1 MRPLDLDR
9 FRPLVRFAA
18 IVAAAAAAM
27 AGARAARGQSMTNAL
42 ISLDTPVFAAGGI
55 TTVTGGNIIMSHSI
69 GLGAITTMAGGTLGL
84 TPVGVGIPPA
94 SATDFSFVHAF
105 PTPYQ
110 PSLGHDRITFRGL
123 PPKVTIKIYTVTGQ
137 LVQTLTKNDPLT
149 ADLIWSPVTNG
160 SGRALA
166 SGVYFYQV
174 SGDNGRASGKI
185 MVIR

>member
-1 MRPLDLDR
+1 MKRLIRYRARLR
-9 FRPLVRFAA
+9 VIALTSAA
-18 IVAAAAAAM
+18 GAAM
-27 AGARAARGQSMTNAL
+27 LAARTVRGQLLTGAL
-42 ISLDTPVFAAGGI
+42 ITIATPDFTSSGIAVVSGGS
-55 TTVTGGNIIMSHSI
+55 MSVAQSVGI
-69 GLGAITTMAGGTLGL
+69 GAITSMSGGGLSL
-84 TPVGVGIPPA
+84 TPGGVGIPPL

-137 LVQTLTKNDPLT
+137 LVQTLSKNDPT
-149 ADLIWSPVTNG
+149 NADLVWTPVTNA
-160 SGRALA
+160 SGRNLA

-174 SGDNGRASGKI
+174 LGDNGRASGKL